1 MVQIDLQMKAKLII
15 FLSFCIILVQAQNPI
30 GIPDIINY
38 RNSSYGAGTDNRNI
52 VQDQNG
58 VMYFANLEGLLSFDG
73 SSWKLYSLPNKSI
86 VRSIAMGKD
95 NRIYAGGQDDFGYF
109 TPDRSG
115 KLFFTSLKPLLSKK
129 DFSFT
134 NIWNTVVI
142 GQDVFF
148 RSKEKIFQYN
158 SYSITVYPAP
168 SEWAFLGLA
177 NTTLI
182 AQDLKNG
189 LMKFNNGLWTSYL
202 DNTPLP
208 HGSIVSSM
216 FSFGNDSSFLTTI
229 TSGFYVLH
237 KDKLTPFRFAGFNPL
252 QNQRI
257 LTAIP
262 VTHDWIAVGTN
273 LNGCYVINKKG
284 EVIQNLSRKEGLQ
297 LNNILTLFLDKDNN
311 LWIGL
316 DDGIDFI
323 AYNNAIKHIYPEK
336 FNEGK
341 GYTSLVYQDALYV
354 GTSNGFYKVPLNGK
368 ADLSFVDGDF
378 IPLTYTKGSSWS
390 LANINGELLLGHHDG
405 SYALRSGQQFP
416 VNPKTATYTFLP
428 FFNVL
433 PSRLVLAGNE
443 SGLDI
448 LEWENNHFVLKGN
461 IPGFNEYSQFVEIDN
476 NNTIWVGH
484 PYRGIYKIDLRTGQT
499 AMVRLFTDEQGL
511 PSSVK
516 NQLFKVL
523 NRIVVA
529 TEKGIYEYN
538 PKTDRFEQSLYFTS
552 FFGNR
557 NIRYLKEDAS
567 GNIWFVEDKNLGV
580 IDFSWKV
587 PKIIYFPELNG
598 KMVSGWENV
607 YPFNNSNI
615 LVGSEKGF
623 YHINYDAYKKN
634 RYGLDVMI
642 RSVRAFGNTD
652 SLLFGGYFD
661 QINHPLIQPERAIPS
676 VSSNMNSLHFEYSAP
691 VYALQS
697 NVQYSYLLNG
707 FDRYWSEWSKKS
719 EKEYTNLPPGKY
731 EFQVKAKNNLGN
743 ESPVKI
749 YKFVVMPP
757 WYQTTWAYV
766 VFIFLVFGIIYL
778 IFRWQKLIFLEQKN
792 KHEEEQ
798 KRLTY
803 LHELELEKSE
813 KEIVKL
819 RNEKLEADIEF
830 KNTELASTA
839 MHLVQKGELLGNIK
853 EEMSRIKK
861 NANGHAAPDEFKKI
875 MRILGE
881 ENKMDKD
888 WEQFAQH
895 FDHVHSDFLSNIKA
909 RYNTLSPHELKLC
922 AYLRM
927 NLSSKEIAQ
936 LESISVRGVEIG
948 RYRLRKKLK
957 INTETNLFDF
967 LLNFSS
973 TDKKFKS

>member
-1 MVQIDLQMKAKLII
+1 MKRLLTFLLICRI
-15 FLSFCIILVQAQNPI
+15 SVAGAQNPI

-38 RNSSYGAGTDNRNI
+38 HNSNYGAGTENRSI
-52 VQDQNG
+52 AEDQNG

-86 VRSIAMGKD
+86 VRALVIGKD
-95 NRIYAGGQDDFGYF
+95 NRIYVGGQDDFGYF

-115 KLFFTSLKPLLSKK
+115 KLFFTSLKTLLSKK
-129 DFSFT
+129 DYSFSD
-134 NIWNTVVI
+134 IWNIVLD

-168 SEWAFLGLA
+168 SEWVFLGTG
-177 NTTLI
+177 NNSLI
-182 AQDLKNG
+182 AQDLKKG
-189 LMKFNNGLWTSYL
+189 LMRFNNGLWTSYL
-202 DNTPLP
+202 ENISLP
-208 HGSIVSSM
+208 KGFMVSST
-216 FSFGNDSSFLTTI
+216 FPFGNDSCFLTTI
-229 TSGFYVLH
+229 TSGFYVLC
-237 KDKLTPFRFAGFNPL
+237 KDKLTPFRFAGTNPL
-252 QNQRI
+252 LNQRI

-262 VTHDWIAVGTN
+262 VTKDWIAVGTN
-273 LNGCYVINKKG
+273 MNGCFVINKKG

-311 LWIGL
+311 LWLGL

-323 AYNNAIKHIYPEK
+323 AYNNAIKHIYPERL
-336 FNEGK
+336 NEGK
-341 GYTSLVYQDALYV
+341 GYTSQVFKDALYV
-354 GTSNGFYKVPLNGK
+354 GTSNGFYKVPLGGK
-368 ADLSFVDGDF
+368 TDLSFVEGDF
-378 IPLTYTKGSSWS
+378 TPLTYTKGSSWS
-390 LANINGELLLGHHDG
+390 LSNINGELLFGHHDG
-405 SYALRSGQQFP
+405 SYAFRSGKFIP
-416 VNPKTATYTFLP
+416 LNPKAPTYTFLP

-443 SGLDI
+443 SGLDV
-448 LEWENNHFVLKGN
+448 LEWENDQFVSKGN
-461 IPGFNEYSQFVEIDN
+461 IPGFNEYSQFVAIDN

-484 PYRGIYKIDLRTGQT
+484 PYRGIYKVDLHPGQP
-499 AMVRLFTDEQGL
+499 AIVRLYTEEQGL
-511 PSSVK
+511 PTSLK

-538 PKTDRFEQSLYFTS
+538 PRTDRFEQSPYFS
-552 FFGNR
+552 GFFGNR

-580 IDFSWKV
+580 IDYSWKT
-587 PKIIYFPELNG
+587 PRIIYFPELND

-607 YPFNNSNI
+607 YPYNNSNI

-623 YHINYDAYKKN
+623 YHINYEAYKKN

-642 RSVRAFGNTD
+642 RSVKAFGNKD
-652 SLLFGGYFD
+652 SLLFGGYFT
-661 QINHPLIQPERAIPS
+661 QINQPLIQPETAIPS
-676 VSSNMNSLHFEYSAP
+676 VSSSMNSLHFEYSAP
-691 VYALQS
+691 VYAQQS
-697 NVQYSYLLNG
+697 NVQYSYLLKG
-707 FDRYWSEWSKKS
+707 FDTYWSEWSKKS
-719 EKEYTNLPPGKY
+719 EKEYTNLTPGRY

-743 ESPVKI
+743 ESTIKT
-749 YKFVVMPP
+749 YKFIVLPP
-757 WYQTTWAYV
+757 WYQTNWAYLTYV
-766 VFIFLVFGIIYL
+766 LLILGIIYV
-778 IFRWQKLIFLEQKN
+778 IFRWQKQIFLEQQQKY
-792 KHEEEQ
+792 EEEQ

-819 RNEKLEADIEF
+819 RNEKLEAEIAF

-875 MRILGE
+875 MRILSE

-895 FDHVHSDFLSNIKA
+895 FDHVHSDFLSTIKSK
-909 RYNTLSPHELKLC
+909 YPTLSPHELKLC

-957 INTETNLFDF
+957 INTEMNLFDF

-973 TDKKFKS
+973 SDLKQKI

>member
-1 MVQIDLQMKAKLII
+1 MKAVYTLFLICCT
-15 FLSFCIILVQAQNPI
+15 SVVYAQNPI

-38 RNSSYGAGTDNRNI
+38 HNNSYGAGTENRCI
-52 VQDQNG
+52 AEDQNG

-73 SSWKLYSLPNKSI
+73 SSWKLYTLPNKSI

-95 NRIYAGGQDDFGYF
+95 NRIYVGGQGDFGYF
-109 TPDRSG
+109 TPDRNG
-115 KLFFTSLKPLLSKK
+115 RLYFTSLKPLLLQK
-129 DFSFT
+129 DLSFT
-134 NIWNTVVI
+134 NIWNIVVV
-142 GQDVFF
+142 GNDVFF
-148 RSKEKIFQYN
+148 RTKEKIFQYN
-158 SYSITVYPAP
+158 GNSVTAYPAP
-168 SEWAFLGLA
+168 SAWVFLGMG
-177 NTTLI
+177 NNTLI
-182 AQDLKNG
+182 AQDLKTG
-189 LMKFNNGLWTSYL
+189 LMKFNNGLWTNYL
-202 DNTPLP
+202 EDAPFP
-208 HGSIVSSM
+208 AGFEVSSI
-216 FSFGNDSSFLTTI
+216 FPFGTDSSFLTTI
-229 TSGFYVLH
+229 TSGFYILY
-237 KDKLTPFRFAGFNPL
+237 KDKITPFHFSGLNPM

-262 VTHDWIAVGTN
+262 VTSDWIAVGTN
-273 LNGCYVINKKG
+273 MNGCYVINKKG

-311 LWIGL
+311 LWLGL

-323 AYNNAIKHIYPEK
+323 AYNNAIKHIYPERL
-336 FNEGK
+336 NEGK
-341 GYTSLVYQDALYV
+341 GYTALVYQDVLYV
-354 GTSNGFYKVPLNGK
+354 GTSNGFYKVPLEGK
-368 ADLSFVDGDF
+368 SDLSFVDGDF

-390 LANINGELLLGHHDG
+390 LANINGELLFGHHDG
-405 SYALRSGQQFP
+405 SYAFRSGKFVP
-416 VNPKTATYTFLP
+416 INPKTATYTFLP

-433 PSRLVLAGNE
+433 PTKLVLSGNE
-443 SGLDI
+443 SGLEL
-448 LEWENNHFVLKGN
+448 LEWTNNQFVSKGA
-461 IPGFNEYSQFVEIDN
+461 IPGFSEYSQFMAIDN
-476 NNTIWVGH
+476 NSTIWVGH
-484 PYRGIYKIDLRTGQT
+484 PYRGIYKVDLHSNQPAGVKLYTN
-499 AMVRLFTDEQGL
+499 EQGL

-538 PKTDRFEQSLYFTS
+538 SKSDRFEQSAYFAG
-552 FFGNR
+552 FFGSR

-580 IDFSWKV
+580 IDFSWKT
-587 PKIIYFPELNG
+587 PKIIYFPELND
-598 KMVSGWENV
+598 KMVSGWESV
-607 YPFNNSNI
+607 YPYNNSNI

-642 RSVRAFGNTD
+642 RSVKAFGNSD
-652 SLLFGGYFD
+652 SLLFGGYFT
-661 QINHPLIQPERAIPS
+661 QINQPLIQPETAIPG

-691 VYALQS
+691 VYAQQS
-697 NVQYSYLLNG
+697 NVQYSYLLKG
-707 FDRYWSEWSKKS
+707 FDTYWSEWSKKS
-719 EKEYTNLPPGKY
+719 EKEYTNLTPGKY

-743 ESPVKI
+743 ESTVKI
-749 YKFVVMPP
+749 YKFVVLPP
-757 WYQTTWAYV
+757 WYQTTWAYLTYV
-766 VFIFLVFGIIYL
+766 LLILGIIYV
-778 IFRWQKLIFLEQKN
+778 IFRWQKQIFLEQQQKY
-792 KHEEEQ
+792 EEEQ

-819 RNEKLEADIEF
+819 RNEKLEAEIAF

-875 MRILGE
+875 MRILSE

-909 RYNTLSPHELKLC
+909 QYPTLSPHELKLC

-957 INTETNLFDF
+957 ISTETNLFDF
-967 LLNFSS
+967 LLNFS
-973 TDKKFKS
+973 TDVKQKA

>member
-1 MVQIDLQMKAKLII
+1 MKWNIVF
-15 FLSFCIILVQAQNPI
+15 FLVFCTSIVQAQNPI

-38 RNSSYGAGTDNRNI
+38 HNNSYNAGTENRSI
-52 VQDQNG
+52 VEDQNG

-109 TPDRSG
+109 TPDRKG
-115 KLFFTSLKPLLSKK
+115 KLFFTSLKTLLSKK

-134 NIWNTVVI
+134 NIWNTVVA
-142 GQDVFF
+142 GNDVFF

-158 SYSITVYPAP
+158 GYSITAYPAP
-168 SEWAFLGLA
+168 NEWAFLGLG
-177 NTTLI
+177 NNTLI

-189 LMKFNNGLWTSYL
+189 LMKFNNGLWISYL
-202 DNTPLP
+202 EKTPLP
-208 HGSIVSSM
+208 PDFIVSSM

-229 TSGFYVLH
+229 TSGFYVLY

-262 VTHDWIAVGTN
+262 VTRDWIAVGTN

-311 LWIGL
+311 LWLGL

-336 FNEGK
+336 LNEGK

-390 LANINGELLLGHHDG
+390 LANINGDLLLGHHDG
-405 SYALRSGQQFP
+405 AYALRSGQP
-416 VNPKTATYTFLP
+416 VPLDPKTATYTFLP

-433 PSRLVLAGNE
+433 PSRLVLTGNE
-443 SGLDI
+443 SGLEV
-448 LEWENNHFVLKGN
+448 LEWEKNQFVSKGN
-461 IPGFNEYSQFVEIDN
+461 IPGFKEYSQFVAIDN
-476 NNTIWVGH
+476 NNTVWVGH
-484 PYRGIYKIDLRTGQT
+484 PYRGVYKIDLRPGQP
-499 AMVRLFTDEQGL
+499 ALVRLYTENQGL

-529 TEKGIYEYN
+529 TEKGIYEYD
-538 PKTDRFEQSLYFTS
+538 PKTDRFQQSSYFTA

-557 NIRYLKEDAS
+557 NIRYLREDAS

-587 PKIIYFPELNG
+587 PKIIYFPELND

-607 YPFNNSNI
+607 YPYNNSNI

-623 YHINYDAYKKN
+623 YHINYEAYKKN

-642 RSVRAFGNTD
+642 RSVKAFGNTD
-652 SLLFGGYFD
+652 SLLFGGYFA
-661 QINHPLIQPERAIPS
+661 QINQPLIQPENAIPS

-691 VYALQS
+691 VYAQQS
-697 NVQYSYLLNG
+697 NVQYSYMLNG
-707 FDRYWSEWSKKS
+707 FDTYWSEWSKKS

-743 ESPVKI
+743 ESTVKI

-757 WYQTTWAYV
+757 WYQTNWAYLTY
-766 VFIFLVFGIIYL
+766 IFLILCIIYL
-778 IFRWQKLIFLEQKN
+778 IYRSQKQLFLEQQQKY
-792 KHEEEQ
+792 EEEQ

-819 RNEKLEADIEF
+819 RNEKLEADIAF

-875 MRILGE
+875 MRILSE

-909 RYNTLSPHELKLC
+909 RYPTLSPHELKLC

-967 LLNFSS
+967 LLNFS
-973 TDKKFKS
+973 TPDTKLKA

>member
-1 MVQIDLQMKAKLII
+1 MKRTTLFFILAFYSSII
-15 FLSFCIILVQAQNPI
+15 PAQNPI

-38 RNSSYGAGTDNRNI
+38 HNGSYGAGTENRQI
-52 VQDQNG
+52 AEDKNG
-58 VMYFANLEGLLSFDG
+58 IMYFANLEGLLSFDG
-73 SSWKLYSLPNKSI
+73 STWKLFSLPNKSI
-86 VRSIAMGKD
+86 VRSLAIGKD
-95 NRIYAGGQDDFGYF
+95 NRIYVGGQDDFGYF
-109 TPDRSG
+109 MPDQNG
-115 KLFFTSLKPLLSKK
+115 KLFFTSLKSLLSNK
-129 DFSFT
+129 DYSFT
-134 NIWNTVVI
+134 DIWNLVVM
-142 GQDVFF
+142 GNDVFF

-158 SYSITVYPAP
+158 GYSITTYPAS
-168 SEWAFLGLA
+168 SEWEFLGLG
-177 NTTLI
+177 NNTLI

-189 LMKFNNGLWTSYL
+189 LMKFNNGLWSSYL
-202 DNTPLP
+202 EDSPLP
-208 HGSIVSSM
+208 PGFIVSSM
-216 FSFGNDSSFLTTI
+216 FSFGSDSSFLTTI

-237 KDKLTPFRFAGFNPL
+237 NDKLTPFQFVGFNPL

-262 VTHDWIAVGTN
+262 VTSDWIAIGTN
-273 LNGCYVINKKG
+273 MNGCYVVNKKG

-297 LNNILTLFLDKDNN
+297 LNNILDLFLDKDNN
-311 LWIGL
+311 LWLGL

-336 FNEGK
+336 LNEGK

-368 ADLSFVDGDF
+368 TDLSFVDGDF
-378 IPLTYTKGSSWS
+378 TALPYTKGSSWS
-390 LANINGELLLGHHDG
+390 LENINGELLLGHHDG
-405 SYALRSGQQFP
+405 AFVLRNSQP
-416 VNPKTATYTFLP
+416 LPLYPKTPTYTFLP
-428 FFNVL
+428 FSNVL
-433 PSRLVLAGNE
+433 PSKMVLAGNE
-443 SGLDI
+443 SGLSI
-448 LEWENNHFVLKGN
+448 LEWENNQFVLKGN
-461 IPGFNEYSQFVEIDN
+461 IPGFNEYSQFVAIDN
-476 NNTIWVGH
+476 DNSIWVGH
-484 PYRGIYKIDLRTGQT
+484 PYRGVYKIEIRPGQP
-499 AMVRLFTDEQGL
+499 ALVRLFTDDQGL
-511 PSSVK
+511 PSSAK
-516 NQLFKVL
+516 NQLFKVA

-538 PKTDRFEQSLYFTS
+538 SKKDRFEPSLYFIG

-557 NIRYLKEDAS
+557 NIRYLKEDGS

-587 PKIIYFPELNG
+587 PKIIYFPELND

-607 YPFNNSNI
+607 YPLNNSNI

-623 YHINYDAYKKN
+623 YHINYEAYKKN

-642 RSVRAFGNTD
+642 RSVKAFGNGD
-652 SLLFGGYFD
+652 SLLFGGYFTLINQP
-661 QINHPLIQPERAIPS
+661 QIQQESAIPGI
-676 VSSNMNSLHFEYSAP
+676 SSNMNSLHFEYSAP
-691 VYALQS
+691 VYAQQS
-697 NVQYSYLLNG
+697 NVQYSYMLKG
-707 FDRYWSEWSKKS
+707 FDTYWSDWSKKS
-719 EKEYTNLPPGKY
+719 EKDYTNLPPGKY

-743 ESPVKI
+743 ESSFKM
-749 YKFVVMPP
+749 YSFVVLPP
-757 WYQTTWAYV
+757 WYQTTWAYIV
-766 VFIFLVFGIIYL
+766 YVFLAIGLLYL
-778 IFRWQKLIFLEQKN
+778 LFRWQKQLFRNQQLKY
-792 KHEEEQ
+792 EEEQ

-819 RNEKLEADIEF
+819 RNEKLESEIEF

-853 EEMSRIKK
+853 DEMSRIRKTS
-861 NANGHAAPDEFKKI
+861 NGHAAPDEFKKI
-875 MRILGE
+875 MRILSE

-895 FDHVHSDFLSNIKA
+895 FDHVHSDFLSNIKSN
-909 RYNTLSPHELKLC
+909 YPTLSPHELKLC

-957 INTETNLFDF
+957 IHTETNLFDF
-967 LLNFSS
+967 LINISAS
-973 TDKKFKS
+973 HEKHKA